1 MADVFIS
8 YSRRD
13 KDFVEVLHQALTK
26 SQYDAWVDW
35 QDIPLTADWWAEIQA
50 GIDAADTFVF
60 VISPD
65 SVASPICGKE
75 VDHAAANH
83 KRLVPIVRRDG
94 FDMAQMRPVLG
105 QHNWLFF
112 RQNDDFDS
120 AFQALVTALQ
130 TDLEHVKTHTRLL
143 VRAREWETQGRS
155 TDFLLRG
162 SDLEAAED
170 WLTASGSKLPLPS
183 QLHHEYL
190 GSARR
195 AETLRQQQQR
205 RRLQAFLAAV
215 AGLAV
220 VSLALA
226 IFALAQRQEAVA
238 RRREALDQRAR
249 AYEQANLAFARQ
261 LAAEIEARDQGNLA
275 GLQRLA
281 QIGPET
287 VVDLGL
293 ETLSPDKAAL
303 LRGLQPAKVV
313 ISKTGQFMAVLTR
326 DRELFAWNLTSQ
338 AVVLETGPAVLL
350 VDLDF
355 SPDDRILTATT
366 QSGEL
371 RIWKVGP
378 SRYDLINTLKAHSS
392 PLSDSAFS
400 PNGRFLVT
408 ADRSG
413 AAKIWDVSTLSA
425 AAAQPIATLL
435 HQGEVS
441 SVVVSADE
449 QYVISGSRD
458 ATVRVWSIDG
468 QQLLCIPHLQPVWL
482 VGLSS
487 EDGALGSVSGN
498 YRVRIWRWRD
508 LLNQPDQIEGARSA
522 C

>member
-35 QDIPLTADWWAEIQA
+35 QDIPLTADWWAEIQT

-112 RQNDDFDS
+112 RQSDDFDS

-155 TDFLLRG
+155 ADFLLRG
-162 SDLEAAED
+162 NDLEAAED
-170 WLTASGSKLPLPS
+170 WLTDSGSKQPYPS
-183 QLHHEYL
+183 SLHYEYI

-205 RRLQAFLAAV
+205 RRLRAFLAAV
-215 AGLAV
+215 GGLAV

-238 RRREALDQRAR
+238 RRREALEQRSR
-249 AYEQANLAFARQ
+249 AYEQADLAFARQ
-261 LAAEIEARDQGNLA
+261 LAAEIEARDRGNLA
-275 GLQRLA
+275 GLQRLDKV
-281 QIGPET
+281 GPET

-293 ETLSPDKAAL
+293 ATLTADKTAL
-303 LRGLQPAKVV
+303 LRGLQPAKIV

-326 DRELFAWNLTSQ
+326 DRQLFAWNLTSQ
-338 AVVLETGPAVLL
+338 AVVLETKPALSL

-355 SPDDRILTATT
+355 SPDDQILTATT

-371 RIWKVGP
+371 RIWKV
-378 SRYDLINTLKAHSS
+378 SADRYELINTLKAHGS

-408 ADRSG
+408 ADLSG
-413 AAKIWDVSTLSA
+413 VAKIWDISTLGA
-425 AAAQPIATLL
+425 ASAQPAATLL
-435 HQGEVS
+435 HRGGVS
-441 SVVVSADE
+441 SIAISADE
-449 QYVISGSRD
+449 QYVITGSRD
-458 ATVRVWSIDG
+458 ATVRVWSSDG
-468 QQLLCIPHLQPVWL
+468 QQQLCIPHRQPVWL

-498 YRVRIWRWRD
+498 HQVRIWRWAS
-508 LLNQPDQIEGARSA
+508 LLSEPEQIEGARAA